1 MKIYSETKTPNTK
14 CSININYNT
23 LLYSQLLHLPSKSD
37 SICWRMQTN
46 LLPSKISIPGGGS
59 IFGFT
64 DFLLGRILIL
74 RSPPR
79 PRVIRRFFI
88 SSNTSLVVRESVD
101 MLDTTECLG
110 WVYITE
116 LLATLSCTRDCLLTS
131 FRCTSSGTI
140 IFVRYSVNPYIPKL
154 KTYLWRE
161 KSKIRS
167 NNVKIVYHL
176 KRAIQTCHF

>member
-1 MKIYSETKTPNTK
+1 MLANVDESLAFKDFHTGWRINFWIYRFPP
-14 CSININYNT
+14 C
-23 LLYSQLLHLPSKSD
+23 
-37 SICWRMQTN
+37 
-46 LLPSKISIPGGGS
+46 
-59 IFGFT
+59 
-64 DFLLGRILIL
+64 RILIL

-79 PRVIRRFFI
+79 PRVILRFFI

-140 IFVRYSVNPYIPKL
+140 IFVRYSVNPYI
-154 KTYLWRE
+154 
-161 KSKIRS
+161 SKIKNLSLERKKQ
-167 NNVKIVYHL
+167 NPFK
-176 KRAIQTCHF
+176 